1 MITVAEILARE
12 GRTFTSRE
20 PADLPRRRFADPNTY
35 AGPYGFTPTIIDTA
49 DEPADH
55 GFACKRCGGPQP
67 LGIGYVLDGHDAY
80 MASAA
85 MTAPCDCA
93 TR

>member
-1 MITVAEILARE
+1 MVLERKRE
-12 GRTFTSRE
+12 GKEKMTTTTT
-20 PADLPRRRFADPNTY
+20 NWK
-35 AGPYGFTPTIIDTA
+35 TIIT
-49 DEPADH
+49 DEDPQDA
-55 GFACKRCGGPQP
+55 GFICKQCGGPQP

-80 MASAA
+80 KASAA